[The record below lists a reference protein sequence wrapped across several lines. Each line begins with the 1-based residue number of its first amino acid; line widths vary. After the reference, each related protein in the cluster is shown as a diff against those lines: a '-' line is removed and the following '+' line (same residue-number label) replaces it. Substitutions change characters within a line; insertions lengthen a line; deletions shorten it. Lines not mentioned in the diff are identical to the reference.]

1 MEAFAIQLTR
11 KEALFLS
18 DQISAFAPPPEMEV
32 EGWPPLRELVLKVG
46 AVLQDQQDERTP
58 CLVHF
63 TTAELWLLREF
74 AKSTVMVG
82 GEKVG
87 LELLM
92 KIYRGLLTL
101 SADGEVH
108 AAVTQCGEVPLEEP
122 TYQERLDSINPR
134 KRKPTQE
141 DNHA

>member
-1 MEAFAIQLTR
+1 MEAYELQLTR
-11 KEALFLS
+11 KEALFIS
-18 DQISAFAPPPEMEV
+18 DQISAFAPPPEMETT
-32 EGWPPLRELVLKVG
+32 GWPPLGDLVLKVG
-46 AVLQDQQDERTP
+46 AVLQEQQDDRSP
-58 CLVHF
+58 CMVHF

-92 KIYRGLLTL
+92 KIYRGLLL
-101 SADGEVH
+101 LAADGGVH
-108 AAVTQCGEVPLEEP
+108 EAVTQIGEVPQAEP
-122 TYQERLDSINPR
+122 TYQERLESMNPR

-141 DNHA
+141 DKDA